1 MWDYNIGLVRIT
13 PFFKCC
19 KYSKVRDSVLF
30 LSFSRSFIDTQQT
43 TPAKMLNLNPGLK
56 EITHSITGGAL
67 AAQGK
72 NPPIKCFNEK
82 ADFERRLLDAL
93 LLRTRSLHNILRPH
107 RTSPDP
113 HLWSNLPI
121 SMRAPRSS
129 RARPHDHRSS
139 TCHRCNYRSRSLP
152 HAIQYLLSQ
161 ICLCLHARVLLSLA
175 FHPLRP
181 HPGAA
186 LHAQHSTSLRPPSP
200 PQARLWRK
208 RLSICHIHRNR
219 HGQQRQ

>member
-1 MWDYNIGLVRIT
+1 LRKQVEKASKVRNPPRPLTLADLSMAVFQYTFKVSGDEKEYIVMWDYNIGLVRIT

-93 LLRTRSLHNILRPH
+93 LLRARSLHNILRPH

-129 RARPHDHRSS
+129 RARPHDH
-139 TCHRCNYRSRSLP
+139 
-152 HAIQYLLSQ
+152 
-161 ICLCLHARVLLSLA
+161 
-175 FHPLRP
+175 
-181 HPGAA
+181 
-186 LHAQHSTSLRPPSP
+186 
-200 PQARLWRK
+200 
-208 RLSICHIHRNR
+208 
-219 HGQQRQ
+219 